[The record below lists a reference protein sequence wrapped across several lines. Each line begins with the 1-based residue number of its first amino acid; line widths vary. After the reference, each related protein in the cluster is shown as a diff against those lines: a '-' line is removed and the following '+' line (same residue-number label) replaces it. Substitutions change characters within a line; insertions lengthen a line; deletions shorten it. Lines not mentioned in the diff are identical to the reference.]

1 MLLFD
6 FRQALVAFQEALGQA
21 QARLRGTC
29 LVVVDPA
36 LSYPA
41 LLVGVSLVGQGQ
53 VQVMAHLLQH
63 SISQYLMGRA
73 LQAHPSFQLGQVA
86 PPGQDTISQDQL
98 GLDQQGQI
106 QVLAQVGQAQIS
118 QY

>member
-21 QARLRGTC
+21 QARLGGAC
-29 LVVVDPA
+29 LVVDP
-36 LSYPA
+36 

-63 SISQYLMGRA
+63 SISQYLMGWA